1 MGSNRI
7 DAITLGRY
15 GGRNSGRGEVFDER
29 FERARAKIARTHRA
43 KRERFRDADAS
54 DATRRTYA
62 ERTVESGEEFT
73 PTRHD
78 TRSTRSDDAE
88 RQ

>member
-1 MGSNRI
+1 VGSNHI
-7 DAITLGRY
+7 DTITLGRY
-15 GGRNSGRGEVFDER
+15 GRRTSGRGEVFDER
-29 FERARAKIARTHRA
+29 FERERAKIARTHRA
-43 KRERFRDADAS
+43 KRERFRNADAS

-62 ERTVESGEEFT
+62 EWTVESGEEFT

-88 RQ
+88 R